1 MLLEPKPVLNRRLPG
16 LVVEEELYDSV
27 SQTARRLNI
36 SRGELIRR
44 SLRFFLSEA
53 VNQTYPNDNPVD
65 AGGRKHDYR

>member
-53 VNQTYPNDNPVD
+53 VNSTYSNDNPID
-65 AGGRKHDYR
+65 AGGRKRDYR